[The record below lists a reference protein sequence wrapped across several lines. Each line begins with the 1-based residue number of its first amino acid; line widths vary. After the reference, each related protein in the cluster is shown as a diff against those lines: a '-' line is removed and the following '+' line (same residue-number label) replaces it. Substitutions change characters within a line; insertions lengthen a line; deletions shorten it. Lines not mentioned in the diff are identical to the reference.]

1 MTDSGEQQVTADAGA
16 PEQSGEA
23 KASSAGIKL
32 RGLFL
37 KKVGMTSVFGPAGE
51 MIPVT
56 VLKMDNWVVSQ
67 LKTEEKDG
75 YTAVQIAA
83 GPKKAVRTSSA
94 ERGHLKNAGFENGA
108 QFIREIRYEKA
119 KDLSSDVASGLKVGS
134 KIAIDTFAIG
144 DVVRITS
151 VSKGKGF
158 SGSIKRYHFAGGPAS
173 HGSKFHRQPGSSGNR
188 TWPGRVM
195 PGKKFPGQMGNET
208 VTVNNVKVVD
218 VLHDENVIL
227 VKGPVPGARNS
238 LVKLV
243 KE

>member
-16 PEQSGEA
+16 PEQSGTERSVA
-23 KASSAGIKL
+23 PSGVKL

-37 KKVGMTSVFGPAGE
+37 KKVGMTSVYGDAGE

-56 VLKMDNWVVSQ
+56 VLKMEPWVVTQ
-67 LKTEEKDG
+67 LKTTERDG
-75 YTAVQIAA
+75 YQAVQIAS
-83 GPKKAVRTSSA
+83 GPKKAVRTSNA
-94 ERGHLKNAGFENGA
+94 ERGHLKKAGFENGA
-108 QFIREIRYEKA
+108 QFIREIRQELA
-119 KDLSSDVASGLKVGS
+119 GELKVGS
-134 KIAIDTFAIG
+134 QVALDTFAKG
-144 DVVRITS
+144 DVVKVTS
-151 VSKGKGF
+151 TSKGKGF
-158 SGSIKRYHFAGGPAS
+158 AGSVRRYGFAGGPAS

-195 PGKKFPGQMGNET
+195 PGKKFPGHLGADT

>member
-1 MTDSGEQQVTADAGA
+1 MTDSGEQQVTADAGTA
-16 PEQSGEA
+16 EQSA
-23 KASSAGIKL
+23 ASSGIKL

-37 KKVGMTSVFGPAGE
+37 KKVGMTSVYGDAGE

-56 VLKMDNWVVSQ
+56 VLKMEPWVVTQ
-67 LKTEEKDG
+67 LKTTEKDG
-75 YTAVQIAA
+75 YQAVQIAS
-83 GPKKAVRTSSA
+83 GPKKAVRTSNA
-94 ERGHLKNAGFENGA
+94 ERGHLKKAGFENGA
-108 QFIREIRYEKA
+108 QYIREIRQELA
-119 KDLSSDVASGLKVGS
+119 GDMKVGS
-134 KIAIDTFAIG
+134 QVTIDTFAKG
-144 DVVRITS
+144 DVVKVTS
-151 VSKGKGF
+151 TSKGKGF
-158 SGSIKRYHFAGGPAS
+158 AGSVRRYGFAGGPAS

-195 PGKKFPGQMGNET
+195 PGKRFPGHLGADT

>member
-1 MTDSGEQQVTADAGA
+1 MTDSGEQQVTADAGTA
-16 PEQSGEA
+16 DQPA
-23 KASSAGIKL
+23 ASSGVKL

-37 KKVGMTSVFGPAGE
+37 KKVGMTSVYGDAGE

-56 VLKMDNWVVSQ
+56 VLKMEPWVVTQ
-67 LKTEEKDG
+67 LKTNEKDG
-75 YTAVQIAA
+75 YQAVQIAS
-83 GPKKAVRTSSA
+83 GPKKAVRTSNA
-94 ERGHLKNAGFENGA
+94 ERGHLKKAGFENGA
-108 QFIREIRYEKA
+108 QYIREIRQELA
-119 KDLSSDVASGLKVGS
+119 GDMKVGS
-134 KIAIDTFAIG
+134 QVAIDTFAKG
-144 DVVRITS
+144 DVVKVTS
-151 VSKGKGF
+151 TSKGKGF
-158 SGSIKRYHFAGGPAS
+158 AGSVRRYGFAGGPAS

-195 PGKKFPGQMGNET
+195 PGKRFPGHLGADT

>member
-1 MTDSGEQQVTADAGA
+1 LKMTDSGEQQVTADAGTA
-16 PEQSGEA
+16 DQSA
-23 KASSAGIKL
+23 ASSGVKL

-37 KKVGMTSVFGPAGE
+37 KKVGMTSVFGDAGE

-56 VLKMDNWVVSQ
+56 VLKMEPWVVTQ
-67 LKTEEKDG
+67 LKTTEKDG
-75 YTAVQIAA
+75 YQAVQIAS
-83 GPKKAVRTSSA
+83 GPKKAVRTSNA
-94 ERGHLKNAGFENGA
+94 ERGHLKKAGFENGA
-108 QFIREIRYEKA
+108 QYIREIRQELA
-119 KDLSSDVASGLKVGS
+119 GDMKVGS
-134 KIAIDTFAIG
+134 QVAIDTFAKG
-144 DVVRITS
+144 DVVKVTS
-151 VSKGKGF
+151 TSKGKGF
-158 SGSIKRYHFAGGPAS
+158 AGSVRRYGFAGGPAS

-195 PGKKFPGQMGNET
+195 PGKRFPGHLGADT

>member
-1 MTDSGEQQVTADAGA
+1 MTDSGEQQVTADAGTA
-16 PEQSGEA
+16 EQSA
-23 KASSAGIKL
+23 ASPGIKL

-37 KKVGMTSVFGPAGE
+37 KKVGMTSVYGDAGE

-56 VLKMDNWVVSQ
+56 VLKMEPWVVTQ
-67 LKTEEKDG
+67 LKTTEKDG
-75 YTAVQIAA
+75 YQAVQIAS
-83 GPKKAVRTSSA
+83 GPKKAVRTSNA
-94 ERGHLKNAGFENGA
+94 ERGHLKKAGFENGA
-108 QFIREIRYEKA
+108 QYIREIRQELA
-119 KDLSSDVASGLKVGS
+119 GDMKVGS
-134 KIAIDTFAIG
+134 QVTIDTFAKG
-144 DVVRITS
+144 DVVKVTS
-151 VSKGKGF
+151 TSKGKGF
-158 SGSIKRYHFAGGPAS
+158 AGSVRRYGFAGGPAS

-195 PGKKFPGQMGNET
+195 PGKRFPGHLGADT

>member
-1 MTDSGEQQVTADAGA
+1 MTDSGEQQVTADAATAASAA
-16 PEQSGEA
+16 P
-23 KASSAGIKL
+23 AGVKL

-37 KKVGMTSVFGPAGE
+37 KKVGMTSVYGDAGE

-56 VLKMDNWVVSQ
+56 VLKMDPWVVTQ
-67 LKTEEKDG
+67 LKTVEKDG
-75 YTAVQIAA
+75 YAAVQIAS
-83 GPKKAVRTSSA
+83 GPKKAVRSSKA
-94 ERGHLKNAGFENGA
+94 ERGHLSKAGFENGA
-108 QFIREIRYEKA
+108 QFVREIRQ
-119 KDLSSDVASGLKVGS
+119 DLASDLQVG
-134 KIAIDTFAIG
+134 ARVTIDTLAKG
-144 DVVRITS
+144 DVVKVTS
-151 VSKGKGF
+151 TSKGKGF
-158 SGSIKRYHFAGGPAS
+158 AGSVRRFGFAGGPAS

-195 PGKKFPGQMGNET
+195 PGKRFPGHLGAET

>member
-1 MTDSGEQQVTADAGA
+1 MTDSGEQQVTADAGTA
-16 PEQSGEA
+16 DKSA
-23 KASSAGIKL
+23 ASTGIKL

-37 KKVGMTSVFGPAGE
+37 KKVGMTSVFGDAGE

-56 VLKMDNWVVSQ
+56 VLKMDAWVVSQ
-67 LKTEEKDG
+67 LKTNEKDG
-75 YTAVQIAA
+75 YTAVQIAS
-83 GPKKAVRTSSA
+83 GPKKAVRSSNA
-94 ERGHLKNAGFENGA
+94 ERGHLKGAGFENGA
-108 QFIREIRYEKA
+108 QFIREIRYDEA
-119 KDLSSDVASGLKVGS
+119 KDLAADLKVGS
-134 KIAIDTFAIG
+134 RVAIDSLIKG
-144 DVVRITS
+144 DVVKITS
-151 VSKGKGF
+151 TSKGKGF
-158 SGSIKRYHFAGGPAS
+158 AGSIKRHHFAGGPAS

-195 PGKKFPGQMGNET
+195 PGKKFPGHLGADT